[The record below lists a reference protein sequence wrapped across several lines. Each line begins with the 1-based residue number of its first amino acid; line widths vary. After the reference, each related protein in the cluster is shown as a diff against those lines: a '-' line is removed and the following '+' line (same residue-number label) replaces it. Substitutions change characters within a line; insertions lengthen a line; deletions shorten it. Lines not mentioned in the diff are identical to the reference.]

1 MRAKFQVLVLPFAV
15 TENDVRYCVFKR
27 PDMNFWQFVLGGGED
42 METPFEAAVRKCRD
56 EIGAENGNFYKLD
69 STASIPTNWVGER
82 VRSAWG
88 PDCIVI
94 SEYAFALKTEERDFL
109 MSKEY
114 AEFAWTDYKTALK
127 MLRYGSNQTALYELN
142 ERIKLGLLERIH

>member
-15 TENDVRYCVFKR
+15 TADDVRYCVFKR

-42 METPFEAAVRKCRD
+42 METPFEAAVRECRD
-56 EIGAENGNFYKLD
+56 EIGVENGNFD
-69 STASIPTNWVGER
+69 STASRPTNWVGER
-82 VRSAWG
+82 VRAAWG

-94 SEYAFALKTEERDFL
+94 SEYAFALKTEERDFSLSKGYSEL
-109 MSKEY
+109 MW
-114 AEFAWTDYKTALK
+114 ADYKTALK

-142 ERIKLGLLERIH
+142 ERIKLGLLERI

>member
-15 TENDVRYCVFKR
+15 TADDVRYCVFKR

-42 METPFEAAVRKCRD
+42 METPFEAAVRECRD
-56 EIGAENGNFYKLD
+56 EIGVENCNFYKLD

-82 VRSAWG
+82 VRAAWG

-94 SEYAFALKTEERDFL
+94 SEYAFALKTEELDFPL
-109 MSKEY
+109 SKEY
-114 AEFAWTDYKTALK
+114 SELMWTDYKTALK

-142 ERIKLGLLERIH
+142 ERIKLGLLERM

>member
-15 TENDVRYCVFKR
+15 TEDDVRYCVFKR

-69 STASIPTNWVGER
+69 RLPLYRLTGSEKESAPHGDRTA
-82 VRSAWG
+82 
-88 PDCIVI
+88 
-94 SEYAFALKTEERDFL
+94 
-109 MSKEY
+109 
-114 AEFAWTDYKTALK
+114 
-127 MLRYGSNQTALYELN
+127 
-142 ERIKLGLLERIH
+142 